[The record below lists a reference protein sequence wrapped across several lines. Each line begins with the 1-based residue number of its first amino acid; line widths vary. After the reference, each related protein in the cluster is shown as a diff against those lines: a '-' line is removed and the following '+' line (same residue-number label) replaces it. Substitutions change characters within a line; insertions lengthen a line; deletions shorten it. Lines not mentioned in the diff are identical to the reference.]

1 MSQHLSVR
9 VDEEVLERLDSESRR
24 IGRSRSWLAK
34 QLLDEGLRM
43 ERHPGIVF
51 RSGPAG
57 RRAGLMSGPDVWEVV
72 RAAGGD
78 RSTRE
83 DLAERTGLRP
93 AQVGV
98 ALRYYAEY
106 RDEIDAWIHMVDAEA
121 QRAEADW
128 RRERDLLAR

>member
-1 MSQHLSVR
+1 
-9 VDEEVLERLDSESRR
+9 
-24 IGRSRSWLAK
+24 
-34 QLLDEGLRM
+34 M

-72 RAAGGD
+72 RAAVGD
-78 RSTRE
+78 EKIRE
-83 DLAERTGLRP
+83 HVAEEAGLTP

-106 RDEIDAWIHMVDAEA
+106 RDEIAAWIRMVDEEAE
-121 QRAEADW
+121 RAEAEW
-128 RRERDLLAR
+128 RLEQQLLTR

>member
-51 RSGPAG
+51 RTGPAG

-72 RAAGGD
+72 RAAVGD
-78 RSTRE
+78 ENTRE
-83 DLAERTGLRP
+83 DVAERMGLTYE
-93 AQVGV
+93 QVGV
-98 ALRYYAEY
+98 ALRYYAEH
-106 RDEIDAWIHMVDAEA
+106 RDEIASWIRMVDEEAE
-121 QRAEADW
+121 RAEADW
-128 RRERDLLAR
+128 RREQELLAR